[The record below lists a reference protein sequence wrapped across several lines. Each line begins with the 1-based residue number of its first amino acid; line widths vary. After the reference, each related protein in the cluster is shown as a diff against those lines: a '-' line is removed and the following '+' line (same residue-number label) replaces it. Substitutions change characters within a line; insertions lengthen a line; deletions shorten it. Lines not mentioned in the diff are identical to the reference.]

1 MLHENM
7 MNCMTVIVGKAVS
20 ESGRV
25 LVAHNEDDPG
35 HAITRHVLVP
45 AAKHPAGELI
55 PAEKG
60 LARIPQ
66 LVSSGLL
73 GVSDNAIVVL
83 LIIMVVMLLAGT
95 VMDPTPA
102 ILIFTP
108 IFLPVVTALGV
119 DPIHFG
125 ALMVFNMCL
134 GNVSPPIGNNL
145 FVAARVANVRI
156 EALIGKL
163 WPTFW
168 ALCIGLLV
176 VTFIPAI
183 STWLP
188 TTLGLM
194 G

>member
-1 MLHENM
+1 M
-7 MNCMTVIVGKAVS
+7 
-20 ESGRV
+20 
-25 LVAHNEDDPG
+25 
-35 HAITRHVLVP
+35 
-45 AAKHPAGELI
+45 
-55 PAEKG
+55 
-60 LARIPQ
+60 
-66 LVSSGLL
+66 
-73 GVSDNAIVVL
+73 
-83 LIIMVVMLLAGT
+83 
-95 VMDPTPA
+95 
-102 ILIFTP
+102 IFTP

-194 G
+194 K